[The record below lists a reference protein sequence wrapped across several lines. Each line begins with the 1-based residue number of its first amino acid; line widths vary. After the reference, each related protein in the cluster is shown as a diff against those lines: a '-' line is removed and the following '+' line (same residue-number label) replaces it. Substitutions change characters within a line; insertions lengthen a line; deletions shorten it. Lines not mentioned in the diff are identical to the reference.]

1 MNYASIT
8 FLFFILITGTVYFI
22 IPKKFQWLVLLAAS
36 AAFYMLSCGLKIFFL
51 MAAAIIIYSA
61 ALEIERLSNKY
72 SFQKKGLEKNERKAL
87 KKKIDR
93 RKKLTVASAV
103 ILTLAMIFSTKYFN
117 FFGSL
122 INGIGGITGH
132 GSIIPTFK
140 ILMPLG
146 ISYYTLM
153 GISYIVD
160 VYRNTCEAEKNPL
173 RLMLFLCYFPHIVE
187 GPFDRYKILSQQ
199 FKTPHYLD
207 YDRIKNG
214 GIRFIWGLFK
224 KVIIADR
231 AGLIVNTIFSD
242 ASSYSGSALFI
253 AVILYTLQIYA
264 EFSGCMDMVCGIS
277 QMFGINISENFKR
290 PFFSASISEFWRR
303 WHITLG
309 LWLKDYIFYPVSLSA
324 HFKRINEF
332 LKKHIRSSDLLA
344 LLPSAYALLFV
355 WFSNGL
361 WHGASGKYIFYGL
374 YYYLLMML
382 GQALKPVSDKAL
394 QSLRISRDN
403 TWYHRFEVLRTCAIV
418 CMGML
423 IFRAESLRQAG
434 EIAVKIF
441 TDFVPSALA
450 DGTLLVSGVH
460 IYDYFIL
467 GISFVLLLA
476 VSLMEEK
483 GYDFRQQIE
492 KQILPLRWSI
502 YMVML
507 FSIIIFGAYGGDFTN
522 TAFIYGEF

>member
-1 MNYASIT
+1 
-8 FLFFILITGTVYFI
+8 
-22 IPKKFQWLVLLAAS
+22 
-36 AAFYMLSCGLKIFFL
+36 
-51 MAAAIIIYSA
+51 
-61 ALEIERLSNKY
+61 
-72 SFQKKGLEKNERKAL
+72 
-87 KKKIDR
+87 
-93 RKKLTVASAV
+93 
-103 ILTLAMIFSTKYFN
+103 
-117 FFGSL
+117 
-122 INGIGGITGH
+122 
-132 GSIIPTFK
+132 
-140 ILMPLG
+140 
-146 ISYYTLM
+146 
-153 GISYIVD
+153 
-160 VYRNTCEAEKNPL
+160 
-173 RLMLFLCYFPHIVE
+173 
-187 GPFDRYKILSQQ
+187 
-199 FKTPHYLD
+199 
-207 YDRIKNG
+207 
-214 GIRFIWGLFK
+214 
-224 KVIIADR
+224 
-231 AGLIVNTIFSD
+231 
-242 ASSYSGSALFI
+242 
-253 AVILYTLQIYA
+253 
-264 EFSGCMDMVCGIS
+264 
-277 QMFGINISENFKR
+277 
-290 PFFSASISEFWRR
+290 
-303 WHITLG
+303 
-309 LWLKDYIFYPVSLSA
+309 
-324 HFKRINEF
+324 
-332 LKKHIRSSDLLA
+332 
-344 LLPSAYALLFV
+344 
-355 WFSNGL
+355 
-361 WHGASGKYIFYGL
+361 
-374 YYYLLMML
+374 MML